1 MAPQPTRRGPSLWAI
16 GLFVLIVFQGV
27 TIDLPEV
34 VAVPLPVAVDTAHGF
49 AVAAKLGDAVIS
61 LSWR

>member
-1 MAPQPTRRGPSLWAI
+1 MAQQPKRSGPGLFGI

-27 TIDLPEV
+27 KLDLPRV
-34 VAVPLPVAVDTAHGF
+34 VTVPLPVAVDTAHGF
-49 AVAAKLGDAVIS
+49 AIAAKLGDAAIS